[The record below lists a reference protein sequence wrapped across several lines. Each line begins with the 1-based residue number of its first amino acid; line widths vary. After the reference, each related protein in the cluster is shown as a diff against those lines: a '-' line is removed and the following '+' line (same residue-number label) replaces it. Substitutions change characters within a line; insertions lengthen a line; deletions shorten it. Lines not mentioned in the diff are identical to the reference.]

1 MCMDLHNMTKKKISG
16 IEQFFSSYKN
26 NLIDAADMNQIGLI
40 KHISH
45 DSVDA
50 SHPFEKSPRQ
60 SVSS

>member
-1 MCMDLHNMTKKKISG
+1 MTRKKISG

-40 KHISH
+40 KHMSQ

-50 SHPFEKSPRQ
+50 THPYEKSPKQ